1 MAKEKAVVIKRDSR
15 KNWEKSK
22 YIPNE
27 NVIVIMDNTDGS
39 ISLMLGDGETNVNFL
54 PDLLKVKGIKS
65 FSSAIVDE
73 DVLVL

>member
-1 MAKEKAVVIKRDSR
+1 MAKEKAVIIKRDSR
-15 KNWEKSK
+15 KNWKKSK
-22 YIPNE
+22 YIPQE

-54 PDLLKVKGIKS
+54 PDLLKAKEIKS